1 MQANKSHLDIM
12 GISPHVNVPTF
23 TIKSNKC
30 KGNYHNTQW
39 MVFFL
44 YRHLADLYGKFG
56 TCIGKL
62 TIYIYIYCGKHKIL
76 LPERHPTEDRC
87 RWYFE
92 TVPPAVARAEI
103 SKRKSED
110 PTRRDTR
117 WAPVPRTIPRNPQKS
132 KCLLRFL
139 VFGMFG

>member
-56 TCIGKL
+56 TCIGK
-62 TIYIYIYCGKHKIL
+62 
-76 LPERHPTEDRC
+76 
-87 RWYFE
+87 
-92 TVPPAVARAEI
+92 
-103 SKRKSED
+103 
-110 PTRRDTR
+110 
-117 WAPVPRTIPRNPQKS
+117 
-132 KCLLRFL
+132 
-139 VFGMFG
+139 